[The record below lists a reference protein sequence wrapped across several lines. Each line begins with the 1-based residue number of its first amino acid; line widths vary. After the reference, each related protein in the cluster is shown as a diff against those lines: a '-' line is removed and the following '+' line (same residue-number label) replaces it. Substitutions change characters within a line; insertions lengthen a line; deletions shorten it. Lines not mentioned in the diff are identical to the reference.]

1 MRSAIENTRY
11 FQIRSRADYLIQSRN
26 ANAATPV
33 KAVDITID
41 GTCVHVLGEA
51 NERDGIMGALSRLA
65 ICAMVLLGQQCG
77 SGKADDLLKIAVGMH
92 GNWEDAAPDMG
103 TRAGIF
109 QRHGMKLELLYTR
122 GAGEALQAVISGS
135 VDIGVGVGTAG
146 VMAAFTRGAPVRVIG
161 SATTG
166 TNDIYWYVRADSPI
180 RTLTDAKSDTSISYS
195 TAGSATNFF
204 VIGLM
209 RVNNIQAK
217 PTATGDMQSTLTQVM
232 TGQIDVGFAA
242 PPFGM
247 LQLDEGKIR
256 IVARASDIL
265 STRNQT
271 VRTLIVNANKLAQ
284 NKELIGRFVQ
294 AYAETIDWMYSDPR
308 ALDAYREYSGT
319 PERFT
324 RRVMQDFYLKDM
336 LDPYR
341 ISGLDAVME
350 DAINFKFLRQPL
362 SEAQLSELFQV
373 PARAK

>member
-1 MRSAIENTRY
+1 M
-11 FQIRSRADYLIQSRN
+11 
-26 ANAATPV
+26 PV

-271 VRTLIVNANKLAQ
+271 VRTLTKTKTILPEADDAPN
-284 NKELIGRFVQ
+284 GRG
-294 AYAETIDWMYSDPR
+294 P
-308 ALDAYREYSGT
+308 
-319 PERFT
+319 
-324 RRVMQDFYLKDM
+324 
-336 LDPYR
+336 
-341 ISGLDAVME
+341 
-350 DAINFKFLRQPL
+350 
-362 SEAQLSELFQV
+362 QV
-373 PARAK
+373 AAA

>member
-1 MRSAIENTRY
+1 
-11 FQIRSRADYLIQSRN
+11 
-26 ANAATPV
+26 
-33 KAVDITID
+33 
-41 GTCVHVLGEA
+41 
-51 NERDGIMGALSRLA
+51 MGALSRLA

-77 SGKADDLLKIAVGMH
+77 SGNADDLLKIAVGMQ
-92 GNWEDAAPDMG
+92 GNWEHPAPDMG

-180 RTLTDAKSDTSISYS
+180 RTLTDAKSDTSSSYS

-256 IVARASDIL
+256 IVARAS
-265 STRNQT
+265 
-271 VRTLIVNANKLAQ
+271 
-284 NKELIGRFVQ
+284 
-294 AYAETIDWMYSDPR
+294 
-308 ALDAYREYSGT
+308 
-319 PERFT
+319 
-324 RRVMQDFYLKDM
+324 
-336 LDPYR
+336 
-341 ISGLDAVME
+341 
-350 DAINFKFLRQPL
+350 
-362 SEAQLSELFQV
+362 
-373 PARAK
+373 

>member
-1 MRSAIENTRY
+1 
-11 FQIRSRADYLIQSRN
+11 
-26 ANAATPV
+26 
-33 KAVDITID
+33 
-41 GTCVHVLGEA
+41 
-51 NERDGIMGALSRLA
+51 
-65 ICAMVLLGQQCG
+65 MVLLGQQCG

-180 RTLTDAKSDTSISYS
+180 RTLTDANSDTSISYS

-341 ISGLDAVME
+341 ISGLDTVME